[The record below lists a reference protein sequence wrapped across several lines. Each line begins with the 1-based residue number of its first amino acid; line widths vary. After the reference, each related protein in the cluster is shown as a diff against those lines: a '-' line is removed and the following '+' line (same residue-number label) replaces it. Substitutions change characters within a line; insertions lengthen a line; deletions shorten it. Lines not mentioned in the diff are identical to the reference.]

1 MPQKLSAVEIAEGA
15 LLADIAVVFQ
25 LLVIYLP
32 IGGDFFRFPIFI
44 VFAILVLRRSLY
56 VGIMS
61 MCVAC
66 FIISIII
73 GPQYLITMLVEV
85 VGGLFLGVTMKYR
98 WHHFP
103 LLLIGITSG
112 ALALYFLIFAG
123 FFLTGVPFTTILP
136 SLHDTYNSLVAFIN
150 AIFGAIGLGNVWKHT
165 LYPLVASVA
174 TWGFTYWWLATY
186 IALWVLLV
194 PVVWIV
200 YMMTNI
206 FVRLLGYDVRP
217 FPDRRGSRRL
227 RRVLRPLLRRMI
239 KRRLRYVKRRVSA

>member
-1 MPQKLSAVEIAEGA
+1 MPRKLKAVEIAEGA

-32 IGGDFFRFPIFI
+32 VGGDFFRFPIFI
-44 VFAILVLRRSLY
+44 VFAILVLRRGLY

-73 GPQYLITMLVEV
+73 GPQYLIQMLLTV

-98 WHHFP
+98 WHSLP
-103 LLLIGITSG
+103 LLFIGITCG

-136 SLHDTYNSLVAFIN
+136 SLHNAYNSLVALIN
-150 AIFGAIGLGNVWKHT
+150 AVFGAIGLGNVWKHT
-165 LYPLVASVA
+165 FYPFIASVA
-174 TWGFTYWWLATY
+174 AWGFTYWWLFTY
-186 IALWVLLV
+186 IALWFSLV
-194 PVVWIV
+194 PVVWVI

-206 FVRLLGYDVRP
+206 FVRLLGYNVRP
-217 FPDRRGSRRL
+217 FPDRKGNRLVRRI
-227 RRVLRPLLRRMI
+227 VRPWI
-239 KRRLRYVKRRVSA
+239 KRMMKRRRRYIKQRISA